1 MRKNAEQHAFSR
13 TLSSI
18 SCQDGL
24 TTTFS
29 SGLSSPNAAGRSRT
43 RRRWKAR
50 AEQPSV
56 PTGNLKVLN
65 ALAPVLALAA
75 LRTNQPGVPAGA
87 SSRSG
92 RPASRSGPTLPQKYC
107 YIFHV
112 MTSCEFTPRW
122 PSRSERPRPG
132 CPFFRHGVLWW
143 VERPTDKLWPPF
155 READW
160 RDSCRRG
167 RFLRASHVRRSAGG
181 RSPATGVTEGAI
193 SFIRGFDPRTRGALF
208 FFVHVFV
215 RKNAEQHPFSRTL
228 SSISC
233 QDGLTTT
240 FSSGLSSPNA
250 AGRSRTRRR

>member
-1 MRKNAEQHAFSR
+1 M
-13 TLSSI
+13 
-18 SCQDGL
+18 
-24 TTTFS
+24 
-29 SGLSSPNAAGRSRT
+29 
-43 RRRWKAR
+43 
-50 AEQPSV
+50 V
-56 PTGNLKVLN
+56 VL
-65 ALAPVLALAA
+65 
-75 LRTNQPGVPAGA
+75 G
-87 SSRSG
+87 
-92 RPASRSGPTLPQKYC
+92 
-107 YIFHV
+107 
-112 MTSCEFTPRW
+112 
-122 PSRSERPRPG
+122 
-132 CPFFRHGVLWW
+132 W

-240 FSSGLSSPNA
+240 FSNGLSSPKA
-250 AGRSRTRRR
+250 AGRSRTRRRWTALMGHASVPTGNLKVLNALAPVLALAALRASQPGVPVGASSRSGRPASRSGPTLPQKYCYIFHVMTSCEFTPRWPSRSERSRPGCPFFRHGGAGVGRTAEG